1 MGGRTRAPA
10 AGAPARVSL
19 GKELRLWRI
28 PPDKR
33 GGLAYRL
40 WMEFS
45 IKSCL
50 SFGWETFKKR
60 PWFFIG
66 ASVVIAIVY
75 LLIGAITSALDAL
88 QGGSTENPTLLGALA
103 DFLLTTLISMGVTAF
118 YLAAHDNP
126 DTVDLNALWHPKPFW
141 NYLAASILLGLV
153 IVAGFIL
160 LIIPGIIFAL
170 MFMFTTFI
178 VIDRELGPIDAMKE
192 SKSMTRGYK
201 WQLLGFGLVL
211 MLINLVGAIA
221 LLVGLLVTVPVTS
234 LAFTHAYRLLQAR
247 AGAAPALKADATL

>member
-1 MGGRTRAPA
+1 MP
-10 AGAPARVSL
+10 PPVRVSL
-19 GKELRLWRI
+19 GKDAGFHEIL
-28 PPDKR
+28 PDKASA
-33 GGLAYRL
+33 LAYRRR
-40 WMEFS
+40 MEFS
-45 IKSCL
+45 TKSCV

-75 LLIGAITSALDAL
+75 VVIGGITSAIDAL
-88 QGGSTENPTLLGALA
+88 QGGSTQDPTLLGSLA
-103 DFLLTTLISMGVTAF
+103 DFLLTTLVGMGVTAF

-126 DTVDLNALWHPKPFW
+126 DTADLNALWHPQPFW
-141 NYLAASILLGLV
+141 NYLAASILLSLV

-160 LIIPGIIFAL
+160 LIVPGIIFAL

-178 VIDRELGPIDAMKE
+178 VIDRGLGPIDAMKE
-192 SKSMTRGYK
+192 SRRMTRGHK

-211 MLINLVGAIA
+211 MLINIVGAIA

-234 LAFTHAYRLLQAR
+234 LAFTHAYRVLQGPV
-247 AGAAPALKADATL
+247 GAASALKADATL